1 MAITIRRR
9 EFISLLGGTAAWPLA
24 AWAQQPVS
32 PVIGFLSSESLDG
45 FADRLRA
52 FFQGLSETGFSPIG
66 DGRNVV
72 IEFRWAAGQSDRLPA
87 LVADLVRRE
96 VAVIAASDLP
106 ATEAARAATTTIP
119 IVWMSYQGS
128 NADSYRAAGIY
139 VGRILKGER
148 PTDLPAMPP
157 R

>member
-1 MAITIRRR
+1 MIRR
-9 EFISLLGGTAAWPLA
+9 EFITLLGGAAAWPLA
-24 AWAQQPVS
+24 ASAQQPGGLPVVGWLNSGSARFYGDLVS
-32 PVIGFLSSESLDG
+32 
-45 FADRLRA
+45 A
-52 FFQGLSETGFSPIG
+52 FRQGLSEAGFVE
-66 DGRNVV
+66 GRTVA
-72 IEFRWAAGQSDRLPA
+72 IEYRWAASQSDRLPA

-106 ATEAARAATTTIP
+106 TTEAARAATTTIP

-128 NADSYRAAGIY
+128 NADSYRAAGVY